1 MAEASTAPKDGL
13 MAELRAVIANAE
25 DLLERAADEVGTNS
39 VGLRERLRQRMSDAK
54 DSLYTLQSAATDKA
68 RAAGRATDDYVH
80 ENPWQSV
87 AIGAGI
93 GLLLGMLIAR
103 R

>member
-1 MAEASTAPKDGL
+1 MAETNTAPKDEL

-25 DLLERAADEVGTNS
+25 NLLERAADEVGNNA

-54 DSLYTLQSAATDKA
+54 DSLYSLQSAATYKA

>member
-1 MAEASTAPKDGL
+1 MAETNTAPKDEL

-25 DLLERAADEVGTNS
+25 NLLERAADEVGNNA

-54 DSLYTLQSAATDKA
+54 DSLYSLQSAATDKA

-80 ENPWQSV
+80 ENPWRAV
-87 AIGAGI
+87 GIAAGI
-93 GLLLGMLIAR
+93 GLLLGVIIGR